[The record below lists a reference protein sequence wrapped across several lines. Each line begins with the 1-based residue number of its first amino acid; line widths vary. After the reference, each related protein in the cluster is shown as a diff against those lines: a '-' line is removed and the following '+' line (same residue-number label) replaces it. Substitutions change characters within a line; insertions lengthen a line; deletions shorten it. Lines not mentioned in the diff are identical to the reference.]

1 MFVNQADLWF
11 ASKKTDGILD
21 FSFEKSRSKHGHEF
35 YMNYRL

>member
-21 FSFEKSRSKHGHEF
+21 FSFEKAVLNMVMSSI
-35 YMNYRL
+35 